1 MTHLTATDL
10 TRRLPKPLANEAAAD
25 ANSKLALVGQALY
38 EALFEEWVTVLD
50 YLETNGRRDTAT
62 AIALRNLTRFWRSED
77 ADTDAKRRYFLA
89 IELWCR
95 WGPRT
100 VPQLRRMLAQ
110 ILDTTPSAISITE
123 NVDDTTGEWR
133 SQYYA
138 FNIDD
143 SLIDAIDFTSAE
155 RSDAIQA
162 LEDCLNSGVIMA
174 GGTAEVITAGGGVYD
189 TAQYDSGD
197 TYG

>member
-1 MTHLTATDL
+1 MTHLVARDL
-10 TRRLPKPLANEAAAD
+10 TRRLPKPLADKAAD
-25 ANSKLALVGQALY
+25 ANTKLAKVGQAFY
-38 EALFEEWVTVLD
+38 DALFEEWVTVLD
-50 YLETNGRRDTAT
+50 YLEINARRDTAT

-100 VPQLRRMLAQ
+100 MPELRRMLAQ
-110 ILDTTPSAISITE
+110 VLGTTPSAITITE
-123 NVDDTTGEWR
+123 TVDDTTGEWR
-133 SQYYA
+133 PQYYA

-143 SLIDAIDFTSAE
+143 SLIDAIGFTAAE
-155 RSDAIQA
+155 RTDAIQA

-174 GGTAEVITAGGGVYD
+174 GGTAEVITTGGGVYD
-189 TAQYDSGD
+189 TAQYDSD
-197 TYG
+197 DVYG